1 MKLLENSKH
10 LSLTVIIL
18 FKRLLFVLYDINYVI
33 IVDI

>member
-10 LSLTVIIL
+10 LSVTVIIL
-18 FKRLLFVLYDINYVI
+18 FKSLLFMLYDINYDI